1 MSDRWLAID
10 TATAVAS
17 VAVGTPPV
25 AESVTVITGP
35 RAQAAQ
41 IIDLVDRALVPLGAR
56 PGGLA
61 GIVIA
66 DGPGSFTGLRIGWA
80 AAKGLA
86 QERGLPL
93 LAVPSLL
100 AAAAGATTVLGS
112 VPVAVC
118 FDALRGQVFAAVYV
132 VHPTRVETVVLPGVC
147 TPEELVSRSPLRP
160 RVAVGDGATRYAAEM
175 ERWTGAP
182 PLDTMSLQPAAV
194 SLLALHGRVDV
205 GRMLADSSTAEPDY
219 GRPAE
224 AQARWEARHGRP
236 LPHPSGPAS

>member
-1 MSDRWLAID
+1 VSDRWLAID

-25 AESVTVITGP
+25 AESVTVVSGP

-41 IIDLVDRALVPLGAR
+41 IIDLVDRALTPLGAR
-56 PGGLA
+56 AGDLA

-80 AAKGLA
+80 AAKGLV

-93 LAVPSLL
+93 HAIPSLL
-100 AAAAGATTVLGS
+100 AVAAGVTTVLGS

-132 VHPTRVETVVLPGVC
+132 VHPTRVEAVVLPVVC
-147 TPEELVSRSPLRP
+147 TPAELVSRSPLRP
-160 RVAVGDGATRYAAEM
+160 RAAAGDGATRYAAEM
-175 ERWTGAP
+175 ERWTGTP
-182 PLDTMSLQPAAV
+182 PLDTASLQPAAV
-194 SLLALHGRVDV
+194 SLLGLHARADV
-205 GRMLADSSTAEPDY
+205 GRMLADPSTAEPDY

-236 LPHPSGPAS
+236 LPHPSGPGS

>member
-1 MSDRWLAID
+1 MSERWLAID

-17 VAVGTPPV
+17 VAVGVPPL
-25 AESVTVITGP
+25 AESVTVLAGP
-35 RAQAAQ
+35 RAQAAR
-41 IIDLVDRALVPLGAR
+41 IIDLVDRALAPLEIR
-56 PGGLA
+56 PADLA
-61 GIVIA
+61 GIVVA

-93 LAVPSLL
+93 VAIPSLL
-100 AAAAGATTVLGS
+100 AAAAGASAVLGS

-132 VHPTRVETVVLPGVC
+132 VHPTRVETVVQPVVC
-147 TPEELVSRSPLRP
+147 TPEELVASSPLRP
-160 RVAVGDGATRYAAEM
+160 RVVVGDDGVATRFAVEL
-175 ERWTGAP
+175 ERWSGAP
-182 PLDTMSLQPAAV
+182 PLSTASLQPAAA
-194 SLLALHGRVDV
+194 SLLVLRGRTEA
-205 GRMLADSSTAEPDY
+205 GRTLADAAEPDY

>member
-1 MSDRWLAID
+1 VSDRWLAID

-17 VAVGTPPV
+17 VAVGTPPL
-25 AESVTVITGP
+25 ADSITVLGGP

-41 IIDLVDRALVPLGAR
+41 IIDLVDRALAPLEAR
-56 PGGLA
+56 PGDLA
-61 GIVIA
+61 GILIA

-93 LAVPSLL
+93 VAAPSLL
-100 AAAAGATTVLGS
+100 AAAAGATAVLGP
-112 VPVAVC
+112 VPVAAC

-132 VHPTRVETVVLPGVC
+132 VHPTRVETLVPPVAC
-147 TPEELVSRSPLRP
+147 TPEELVARSPLRP

-175 ERWTGAP
+175 ERWTGTPALP
-182 PLDTMSLQPAAV
+182 TASLQPSAV
-194 SLLALHGRVDV
+194 SLLALHGVADAERL
-205 GRMLADSSTAEPDY
+205 LADPLAAEPDY

-236 LPHPSGPAS
+236 LPHPSGPAA